1 MWILFIELED
11 FFIADLQIGHLGK
24 WEEKVLNDLCDY
36 FMCIVL
42 EVHIITVF
50 VFIGKFEYGI
60 NGLQVHWSEPE
71 KDLDW

>member
-36 FMCIVL
+36 FMCIV

-50 VFIGKFEYGI
+50 VFIGNKPNFG
-60 NGLQVHWSEPE
+60 
-71 KDLDW
+71 